1 MKKTRIFID
10 CEFNGFGGELISMA
24 LVSEDGDELYCVMV
38 QNEHHEQWVE
48 ENVIPVL
55 YEVNEDDLTA
65 VCSPRELAI
74 FIQKF
79 LSNYGEVE
87 IIADWPD
94 DIKYFCQAI
103 ITGPGEMIHT
113 PLLHFTIYRIDAD
126 SKVPHNALWDARG
139 IMEMVIGDEIN
150 DR

>member
-10 CEFNGFGGELISMA
+10 CEFNGFGGELISIA
-24 LVSEDGDELYCVMV
+24 LVSEDGDELYCILP
-38 QNEHHEQWVE
+38 EEEELETWVK

-55 YEVNEDDLTA
+55 YTMGSINGA
-65 VCSPRELAI
+65 VMCSRQQLPFRIE
-74 FIQKF
+74 KF
-79 LSNYGEVE
+79 LSNYSEVE

-94 DIKYFCQAI
+94 DIKYFCQSI
-103 ITGPGEMIHT
+103 ITGPGTMIHT
-113 PLLHFTIYRIDAD
+113 PLLHFTVYRIDAD

-139 IMEMVIGDEIN
+139 IMETMLEGEIN